1 MPRILISAFSCGPNH
16 GSEPGVGW
24 NTVLELAK
32 EPTNELWVIVEPSWE
47 EKINA
52 YLARHPLPNVH
63 FLFLGNRSLS
73 KLMCTTLTQSVSW
86 NSYYYMWQFVH
97 VPEMRRLHEQ
107 VRFDLAQHVTYVK
120 LSVPSMLGFLGL
132 PFIWGPVGGAETAPA
147 CFFTETGWKNR
158 LYEFLRGTM
167 LALTVWNPFVRL
179 TARRST
185 LAYGVTRESADAL
198 RACGATNVLTRP
210 AVALSDEELAALT
223 VRTTPSDLTR
233 APRLLYVGNLIP
245 LKGVHLALR
254 ALAASGCTE
263 ITLRI
268 IGDGASRG
276 WLEQIAREN
285 GLSARVEFLGKQPR
299 EEVLRAYA
307 DSDGFLFASL
317 HDSGGYAVLEAMAA
331 GLPVICL
338 DFGGPGFLVDDTC
351 GWKVTA
357 QTPEEAISG
366 LAEAIRAF
374 AKDPAQREKRA
385 RAARA
390 RVLENFTWKQQGQ
403 VLRDAVK
410 LVHRTCAPVSK

>member
-52 YLARHPLPNVH
+52 HLARHPLPNVH

-254 ALAASGCTE
+254 ALAASGCTD
-263 ITLRI
+263 TTAVWPTCARVRCASSAMAPHAAGWSRSRVKTASPRASNSSANNRVRKCCALTRTQTASSLPACMTPAVTPCSRPWPR
-268 IGDGASRG
+268 ASR
-276 WLEQIAREN
+276 
-285 GLSARVEFLGKQPR
+285 S
-299 EEVLRAYA
+299 
-307 DSDGFLFASL
+307 FAST
-317 HDSGGYAVLEAMAA
+317 SA
-331 GLPVICL
+331 
-338 DFGGPGFLVDDTC
+338 
-351 GWKVTA
+351 
-357 QTPEEAISG
+357 
-366 LAEAIRAF
+366 
-374 AKDPAQREKRA
+374 
-385 RAARA
+385 
-390 RVLENFTWKQQGQ
+390 
-403 VLRDAVK
+403 
-410 LVHRTCAPVSK
+410 APVSSSMTPAAGK